1 MAVELKNHTPSLYLF
16 GDSFSVP
23 STAVAGSDSWVD
35 WQWSVQL
42 SDLMGL
48 ELKALAEFGV
58 SNEWIISRFNFFLD
72 QYKSGDH
79 IIIQT
84 TESSRYWYFQDKPW
98 VSNPFGL
105 VDDLV
110 GEKILTPKENDAMRA
125 YINYI
130 HTDEKDWQ
138 RQQMM
143 YAYLNTMR
151 WALGNHGIQVHILP
165 GFDQPQQFPIA
176 VNGGELQG
184 CLQHVSKNEFI
195 SHEHGEEWYAQP
207 NTPDQRLNHLSR
219 DNHDRL
225 AKRLYDH
232 FNGESINFINER
244 EWLSGYL
251 SIETQRADQLCPST
265 IKHNMK

>member
-1 MAVELKNHTPSLYLF
+1 MAIELQNHTPSLYLF

-42 SDLMGL
+42 SGLMKL

-84 TESSRYWYFQDKPW
+84 TESSRYWYFENKPW

-110 GEKILTPKENDAMRA
+110 G
-125 YINYI
+125 
-130 HTDEKDWQ
+130 
-138 RQQMM
+138 
-143 YAYLNTMR
+143 
-151 WALGNHGIQVHILP
+151 
-165 GFDQPQQFPIA
+165 
-176 VNGGELQG
+176 
-184 CLQHVSKNEFI
+184 
-195 SHEHGEEWYAQP
+195 
-207 NTPDQRLNHLSR
+207 
-219 DNHDRL
+219 
-225 AKRLYDH
+225 
-232 FNGESINFINER
+232 
-244 EWLSGYL
+244 
-251 SIETQRADQLCPST
+251 
-265 IKHNMK
+265 